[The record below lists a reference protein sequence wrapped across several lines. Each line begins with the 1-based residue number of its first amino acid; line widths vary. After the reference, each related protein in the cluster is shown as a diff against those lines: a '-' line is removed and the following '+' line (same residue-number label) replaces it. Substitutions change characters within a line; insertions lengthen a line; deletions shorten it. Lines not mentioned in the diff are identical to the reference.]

1 MGCFSNASSIPFA
14 SSSSTATHQTPLE
27 SHELTSDEGPT
38 CSTSSSSSANVSPRC
53 LASRRSLAH
62 RSLALDPRS
71 RIAGTSESSSPKI
84 PGTWR
89 LNLVQRRWH
98 RWTSVGRPPPFDAAF
113 SMSPLPDSP
122 KHTRARQTAMS
133 MFLSISRVH
142 RRRSLGRALIGS
154 IARRLPPAR
163 SASSSA
169 GLATPGAMRRGSR
182 AFVAPSRFDRFSSLF
197 SAFSLTISAFR
208 FRLASTSSRLIVPS
222 AVSWFT
228 TLIQSCWTKWF
239 STSTGMVLRAAISRT
254 WSWVRTL
261 VARRNT
267 DRAAAFS
274 ASASLFSFSSSLFF
288 AAATRSRI
296 SDSLSLILSS
306 SSRRTTLWRMVRS
319 LNRDQVFAE
328 QIPVPFSKLSP
339 FLDSCRE
346 GKAPRMSGFA
356 TISPRLSFSSE
367 PFIPLNVA
375 SNAFQYSSW
384 PARESTRA
392 VHQSPGAA
400 SSSSSFG
407 VLVWNLAS
415 RARR

>member
-27 SHELTSDEGPT
+27 SHEFELTSDERPT
-38 CSTSSSSSANVSPRC
+38 CSTSSSSANVSPRC

-62 RSLALDPRS
+62 RSLAVAPRS

-98 RWTSVGRPPPFDAAF
+98 RWTSVGRPPPFNAAF

-122 KHTRARQTAMS
+122 KQTRARQTAMS

-154 IARRLPPAR
+154 MARLFPPAR
-163 SASSSA
+163 SSSSSA
-169 GLATPGAMRRGSR
+169 RASRAVMPGAMRRGSR
-182 AFVAPSRFDRFSSLF
+182 AFVAPSRFDLFSSLF
-197 SAFSLTISAFR
+197 SAFSLDISAFR
-208 FRLASTSSRLIVPS
+208 FRLALTSSLLMVPS

-228 TLIQSCWTKWF
+228 TLIQSFMTKWL

-274 ASASLFSFSSSLFF
+274 ASALFSSFSFSSSLFF
-288 AAATRSRI
+288 AAVTRSRI

-328 QIPVPFSKLSP
+328 QIPVPFSKLRP

-346 GKAPRMSGFA
+346 GKAPLMSGFA
-356 TISPRLSFSSE
+356 TISPRLSFSFE

-375 SNAFQYSSW
+375 SNAFQ
-384 PARESTRA
+384 
-392 VHQSPGAA
+392 
-400 SSSSSFG
+400 
-407 VLVWNLAS
+407 
-415 RARR
+415 